1 MTASAVN
8 IPEAFSKDFT
18 FLKYRNADQVEEP
31 EAITVNRNA
40 YWSYCGPLLD
50 PFSSPDPDSSLP
62 ANFYEFADATF
73 TGPVHARFLPFL
85 SFINSLLLEK
95 GLGHYLLTIRAT
107 TPTHE
112 FDRPRWHTDELF
124 FSDLTKGNLP
134 GTRLGLKSQY
144 NQSSNKASGT
154 NWKICTTL
162 LGPSTLFIPLEHQPS
177 ARKRQENAR
186 KAASTE
192 HDCLSIRCVG
202 CATAA
207 DSVRQELEDTLK
219 PLGFDA
225 GELGYCAVFRVGRDA
240 GAVHSEPSMSDGH
253 DGRIFINVV
262 PGTEGELRS
271 LTEKWGME
279 FPRQW
284 WVGSAPNSLF

>member
-1 MTASAVN
+1 MAATT
-8 IPEAFSKDFT
+8 EAFEKDFS
-18 FLKYRNADQVEEP
+18 FLKYGHAGSPDDQ
-31 EAITVNRNA
+31 EAVTVKRTA

-50 PFSSPDPDSSLP
+50 SSSSPDSLP
-62 ANFYEFADATF
+62 ANFYEFSAATF
-73 TGPVHARFLPFL
+73 TGPVHSRLLPFL
-85 SFINSLLLEK
+85 SYINALLLSK
-95 GLGHYLLTIRAT
+95 GLSHYMLTVRAT

-144 NQSSNKASGT
+144 ANGERNSGT

-162 LGPSTLFIPLEHQPS
+162 LGPSTMFIPLDRQSS
-177 ARKRQENAR
+177 ARKRQESAR

-202 CATAA
+202 CASAA
-207 DSVRQELEDTLK
+207 DAVREELASALK
-219 PLGFDA
+219 PFGFEA
-225 GELGYCAVFRVGRDA
+225 AMEGECSVFRVGRDA
-240 GAVHSEPSMSDGH
+240 GAVHSEPCMSEEEH
-253 DGRIFINVV
+253 GRIFVNVV
-262 PGTEGELRS
+262 PGTEEELKS
-271 LTEKWGME
+271 LTSKWGME

-284 WVGSAPNSLF
+284 WVGGR